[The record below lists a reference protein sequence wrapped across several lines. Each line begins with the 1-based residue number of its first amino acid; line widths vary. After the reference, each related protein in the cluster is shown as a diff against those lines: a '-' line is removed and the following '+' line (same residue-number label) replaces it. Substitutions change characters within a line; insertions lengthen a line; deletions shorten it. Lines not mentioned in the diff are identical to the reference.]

1 MAKIITLKKDENVE
15 QLKKKL
21 QSAQKNTG
29 GIDAYKYSDTI
40 TLKEDPLKYQKRIRN
55 EWN

>member
-1 MAKIITLKKDENVE
+1 MAKVITLKRNEDVE

-21 QSAQKNTG
+21 QHAKKNTG
-29 GIDAYKYSDTI
+29 GIDAQKYSGTI
-40 TLKEDPLKYQKRIRN
+40 TLKEDPLEYQKRIRN